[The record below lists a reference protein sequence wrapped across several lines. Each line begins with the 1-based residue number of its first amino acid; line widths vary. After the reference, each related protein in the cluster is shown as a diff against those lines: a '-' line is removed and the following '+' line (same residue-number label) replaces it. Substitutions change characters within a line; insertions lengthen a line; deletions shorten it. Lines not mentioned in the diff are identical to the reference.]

1 MNLHPSR
8 RITSQAG
15 RRGRSMV
22 KYRVYSMKRN
32 TNKTQACHVI
42 EIVTPKKV
50 LLNGLWFGSRRTR
63 DVFIVIH
70 GLTNSVF
77 SRVPRELPAHLVDKN
92 TAVLSFNN
100 RGHGIVSGF
109 KKGNRSMIA
118 GSAHEIFA
126 DCVDDIRGAVN
137 FAKRAGARSIYLVG
151 HSTGCQKSV
160 FYVSRM
166 KKRALVKGI
175 ILLAPVSDY
184 AAAVKDDRNG
194 RLAKAVRLAKKLVR
208 AGTKH
213 ELMPRS
219 LLTPWSIDDAQR
231 FLSLYTPDS
240 AETIFSYEQPK
251 KIPRTLKS
259 VSLPVLVVWAEKDEY
274 ADRPAKKIAEWFER
288 NIGANLETLI
298 VPRATHSFR
307 GKEADVAFAIKNWMR
322 QL

>member
-1 MNLHPSR
+1 MN
-8 RITSQAG
+8 
-15 RRGRSMV
+15 
-22 KYRVYSMKRN
+22 
-32 TNKTQACHVI
+32 
-42 EIVTPKKV
+42 
-50 LLNGLWFGSRRTR
+50 
-63 DVFIVIH
+63 
-70 GLTNSVF
+70 
-77 SRVPRELPAHLVDKN
+77 
-92 TAVLSFNN
+92 
-100 RGHGIVSGF
+100 
-109 KKGNRSMIA
+109 A

-208 AGTKH
+208 AGRRH
-213 ELMPRS
+213 ELMPKT
-219 LLTPWSIDDAQR
+219 LDKTPFINDAQR
-231 FLSLYTPDS
+231 FLSLYTPNS
-240 AETIFSYEQPK
+240 SETIFSYEQPK

-259 VSLPVLVVWAEKDEY
+259 VSLPVLVVWAQKDEY
-274 ADRPAKKIAEWFER
+274 ADRTAKKIAEWFER
-288 NIGANLETLI
+288 NTEANLETLV
-298 VPRATHSFR
+298 VPRATHSFH
-307 GKEADVAFAIKNWMR
+307 GKEDDVASAIKNWMK